1 MDDIDRS
8 IVSHLEVDARLTM
21 FELGERVGLS
31 TSPTHRRVKALEAS
45 GAIRGYHA
53 SIDPAMT
60 GRGFEVFVSV
70 WLSSTD
76 PKTVK
81 TFETDIAKIDAIR
94 SCHRMFGEP
103 DYLVLVAVADL
114 HAYEVLWAQQLS
126 ALRGTS
132 RVSSQMTM
140 KVVKAPRRR

>member
-1 MDDIDRS
+1 
-8 IVSHLEVDARLTM
+8 
-21 FELGERVGLS
+21 
-31 TSPTHRRVKALEAS
+31 LEAS

-53 SIDPAMT
+53 SIDPT
-60 GRGFEVFVSV
+60 VVDRGFEVFVSV

-81 TFETDIAKIDAIR
+81 TFESAIAKIDAIR

-114 HAYEVLWAQQLS
+114 NAYEVLWADQLS

>member
-1 MDDIDRS
+1 MNDIDRS
-8 IVSHLEVDARLTM
+8 IISHLELDARLTM
-21 FELGERVGLS
+21 FDLGDQVGLS
-31 TSPTHRRVKALEAS
+31 TSATHRRVKALEAS

-53 SIDPAMT
+53 SIDPVAMD
-60 GRGFEVFVSV
+60 RGFEVFVSV
-70 WLSSTD
+70 WLNSTD

-81 TFETDIAKIDAIR
+81 TFEADVAKIDAIR

-114 HAYEVLWAQQLS
+114 NAYEVLWTQQLS